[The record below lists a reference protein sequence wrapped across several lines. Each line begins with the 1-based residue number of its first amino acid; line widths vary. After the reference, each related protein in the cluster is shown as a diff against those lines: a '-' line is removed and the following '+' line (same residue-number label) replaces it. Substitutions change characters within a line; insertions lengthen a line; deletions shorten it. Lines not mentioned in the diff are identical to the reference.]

1 MKKLYVGKLP
11 YSVTDEEL
19 QSLFEKYQP
28 VSAKVII
35 NNFNGKSKGFGFVEI
50 PVDEDADAAIKEF
63 DGYQMGE
70 FNLIVNEARPLEDN
84 PPRRDDRGPRRDF
97 GGGGRSGGGRSG
109 GFGGGGRSGGDRYGN
124 DRGGNGGR
132 SGGFGGGGRDRRGGS
147 DTRGGGS
154 RW

>member
-97 GGGGRSGGGRSG
+97 GGRSGGGRSG